1 MCASSQPRAFMLADD
16 NKWREASVADNH
28 DIFALVK
35 RRRARIASGYG
46 EKMSEMAR

>member
-1 MCASSQPRAFMLADD
+1 MLADD

-46 EKMSEMAR
+46 GNGKMKMNLRVQPCRLY